1 MAPDLMTAFADALRK
16 VERAIAA
23 DLRTR
28 AGEPAR
34 PLLERLRAELL
45 AARDGAVAGT
55 PVDPAWVGQIVREVA
70 GWAPESDVELIAGL
84 GRIAR
89 AAAGGPARRS

>member
-1 MAPDLMTAFADALRK
+1 MPHAPDLMTAFADALRK
-16 VERAIAA
+16 VERALAA
-23 DLRTR
+23 DMRTR
-28 AGEPAR
+28 GGEPAR
-34 PLLERLRAELL
+34 PRLERLRDELL

-55 PVDPAWVGQIVREVA
+55 PVDAAWVGLVVRDVA

-89 AAAGGPARRS
+89 AARGAT